1 MGSATEFIAD
11 LTEYEGRGASRIE
24 PGTYQLMVEDA
35 TLTTAKTGTRGVLVT
50 FSVAGMNA
58 RIYERFWYANGD
70 GSMSKAVFR
79 LVQFMDALGMPTP
92 SKRLRLDTKMFL
104 GKTVTAEVRDGELYN
119 DRISS
124 EVASFIAGQS
134 GQVVASA
141 DVDRVDPEE
150 DLDALEAAA
159 TAAAAQPVQAAPA
172 AAPVS
177 EQVVIP
183 AQAAAN
189 SQGEPVAVD
198 LDTLD
203 LR

>member
-24 PGTYQLMVEDA
+24 PGTYRLTVEDA
-35 TLTTAKTGTRGVLVT
+35 TLTTAKTGARGVLVT
-50 FSVAGMNA
+50 FSVAGLNA
-58 RIYERFWYANGD
+58 RIYERFWYAAGD

-104 GKTVTAEVRDGELYN
+104 GKTVTAEIKDGEPYN
-119 DRISS
+119 DRVSS
-124 EVASFIAGQS
+124 EVASFIASAPGP
-134 GQVVASA
+134 VVASG
-141 DVDRVDPEE
+141 DVDLVDARE

-159 TAAAAQPVQAAPA
+159 TAAAPAAPA
-172 AAPVS
+172 SVSSEVVVSPPVEAS
-177 EQVVIP
+177 
-183 AQAAAN
+183 A
-189 SQGEPVAVD
+189 GEPVAVD

-203 LR
+203 LG